1 MVLITIVTGAYR
13 PTYNWGATQSAQI
26 WGWILDNWWNGF
38 KVILDSCCGKAK
50 NRASHSP
57 TTGGHSKHFSD
68 PRGFVQLFSSCH
80 VVLGMVVG
88 LDITITYVVG
98 GFKHFIVSIIYGII
112 PPLTNIFQ
120 DGWLK
125 PPTSYVYK
133 CVCVSWFGNT
143 GEWASSSDSDIA
155 YDDNLSHDK
164 M

>member
-1 MVLITIVTGAYR
+1 M
-13 PTYNWGATQSAQI
+13 
-26 WGWILDNWWNGF
+26 
-38 KVILDSCCGKAK
+38 ILDSCCGKAK

-133 CVCVSWFGNT
+133 CVCVYLDLEILAN
-143 GEWASSSDSDIA
+143 EHPLQIQI
-155 YDDNLSHDK
+155 SH
-164 M
+164 MMIICRMTRCNI